1 MYKYLYVESKVA
13 GILSEVAI
21 YENKMMCSSSA
32 FYDDLNSRRWL
43 WEKAESCKIA
53 IHKGF

>member
-21 YENKMMCSSSA
+21 YENKTMCSSSA
-32 FYDDLNSRRWL
+32 FYDDHNSSRWMR
-43 WEKAESCKIA
+43 EKAE
-53 IHKGF
+53 